1 MSDITLRIDG
11 RIYGGWKDIRVV
23 RSIEQSAD
31 TFELALTD
39 RWGDERLPVP
49 IRAGTPGELWLGDA
63 RIVTGYVD
71 DALPEYD
78 DQTHT
83 VRVEGRSKAGDLVD
97 CSLAPEKGKPL
108 QWSGRSL
115 LQIAKDLAGRFGI
128 EVSAEVDVG
137 EAFTRVAMEPGQT
150 VWEFLERLARIRG
163 VRIVS
168 RPDGGLLITRAGTAR
183 YQTALVLGQNILRAS
198 GQFSSREQFSD
209 YIVQGQVTGGSK
221 TWDGAIAE
229 AAAHVRSQ
237 VINAHVG
244 RYRPTV
250 IVQDETDGIADA
262 KRRAEWQRNVAW
274 GRGQGVVYTVSG
286 WTAGTEGLWHPNRL
300 VRVDDAFMGIQGDRL
315 IMSVQ
320 FLLDGRGQRTEL
332 RVMPREAAELIPL
345 PEADASSESAP
356 VWGVRNPEQDGTS

>member
-1 MSDITLRIDG
+1 MNG
-11 RIYGGWKDIRVV
+11 RIYGGWKEIRVL
-23 RSIEQSAD
+23 RSLEQGAD
-31 TFELALTD
+31 IFDLALTD
-39 RWGDERLPVP
+39 RWGDDRLPVP
-49 IRAGTPGELWLGDA
+49 IRAGTPGELWLGDE

-71 DALPEYD
+71 DAMPDYD

-108 QWSGRSL
+108 QWSGRTL
-115 LQIAKDLAGRFGI
+115 LQIAKDLAWRFGI
-128 EVSAEVDVG
+128 EVSAEVDEG
-137 EAFTRVAMEPGQT
+137 AAFTRVAMEPGQT

-168 RPDGGLLITRAGTAR
+168 RPDGGLLITRAGTAS

-221 TWDGAIAE
+221 TWDATSAE
-229 AAAHVRSQ
+229 GSAHVSSQ
-237 VINAHVG
+237 VSNAYVG

-250 IVQDETDGIADA
+250 VVLDETDGIADA

-300 VRVDDAFMGIQGDRL
+300 VRVEDAFMGINGDRL

-345 PEADASSESAP
+345 PEPDTSDEGLLTWGMRKPKQGGAP
-356 VWGVRNPEQDGTS
+356 